1 MRRFGW
7 IISIPIIAI
16 IVIFAVM
23 NRQDAALNLWPLP
36 WAVQVPLF
44 LLTLGAV
51 LFGFLF
57 GVLVMWISAARQRRR
72 LRETKRHLD
81 AAHSE
86 LQMARRETAAA
97 RNPGTSVAV
106 SRNRLPPAA

>member
-7 IISIPIIAI
+7 IISIPVIAI

-23 NRQDAALNLWPLP
+23 NRQDAALSLWPLP
-36 WAVQVPLF
+36 WDVQVPLF

-57 GVLVMWISAARQRRR
+57 GVLVMWVSGARQRRR
-72 LRETKRHLD
+72 LREAKRHLD

-86 LQMARRETAAA
+86 LVMARQQTAAPRQA
-97 RNPGTSVAV
+97 GTAVAV
-106 SRNRLPPAA
+106 AQTRLPPAA